1 MLETG
6 TFSGTDFAGDM
17 SSKSRTVPENRG
29 RMVTLPLPRLNPK
42 MVWSVDSVPWL
53 QKHLRPFSSIFHQLL
68 EKQGSHGCMQCKYEK
83 PVKTR
88 QKVRK

>member
-29 RMVTLPLPRLNPK
+29 RMVTLARRAIA
-42 MVWSVDSVPWL
+42 L
-53 QKHLRPFSSIFHQLL
+53 QRSQNI
-68 EKQGSHGCMQCKYEK
+68 
-83 PVKTR
+83 
-88 QKVRK
+88 